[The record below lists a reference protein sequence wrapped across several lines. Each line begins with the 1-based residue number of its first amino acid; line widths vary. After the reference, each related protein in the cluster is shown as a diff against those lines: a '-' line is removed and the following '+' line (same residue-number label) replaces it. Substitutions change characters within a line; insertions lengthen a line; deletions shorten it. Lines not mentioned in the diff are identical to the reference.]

1 MIRWRDEKVVT
12 MAKLVVGQ
20 NFKWGKMVYMQ
31 WYTTS
36 AAEKF
41 GKEAEASQ
49 NDANTFNGKSRYRW
63 K

>member
-1 MIRWRDEKVVT
+1 MTKS
-12 MAKLVVGQ
+12 VVGQ
-20 NFKWGKMVYMQ
+20 NFKWEKIDYMQ